1 MAGVAGN
8 QNEFIGQG
16 DGGDFEIGKGERG
29 SRLFQLGAD
38 SAADKGGLAVETK
51 REAGRVCLPEK
62 SAGART
68 LVVDRLKLF

>member
-1 MAGVAGN
+1 MGCCRSP
-8 QNEFIGQG
+8 EKFIDQG
-16 DGGDFEIGKGERG
+16 DGGDFEIGKGQRG

-62 SAGART
+62 SASART